1 MTVHRSLAATALG
14 CGVALGVTLGLSL
27 AAVPASA
34 QVSNETKV
42 SHDTSMHDGVAT
54 RTTKVEH
61 VRKMKTHRPK
71 KILGVKVGH
80 KTRTTKTIQTRSVSS
95 NGDHS
100 SSTEIKH

>member
-1 MTVHRSLAATALG
+1 MTVSRTLAAMALG
-14 CGVALGVTLGLSL
+14 LGVTLV
-27 AAVPASA
+27 AVPASA

-42 SHDTSMHDGVAT
+42 SHDTTMQNGVAT

-61 VRKMKTHRPK
+61 VRKVKTRHPK

>member
-14 CGVALGVTLGLSL
+14 LGAALGLSM
-27 AAVPASA
+27 AAVPSSA
-34 QVSNETKV
+34 QVSHETKV
-42 SHDTSMHDGVAT
+42 STDTSMHDGVAT

-61 VRKMKTHRPK
+61 VKKVKTHRPK

-80 KTRTTKTIQTRSVSS
+80 KTITHKRIETRSVSS

-100 SSTEIKH
+100 SSTEIKR

>member
-1 MTVHRSLAATALG
+1 MTVYRTLAAMALG
-14 CGVALGVTLGLSL
+14 LGVTL

-34 QVSNETKV
+34 QVTHETKV
-42 SHDTSMHDGVAT
+42 STDTSMHDGVAT

-61 VRKMKTHRPK
+61 VRKVKTHHPK

-80 KTRTTKTIQTRSVSS
+80 KTVTHKRIETRSVSS

-100 SSTEIKH
+100 ATTEIKH

>member
-1 MTVHRSLAATALG
+1 MTVYRTLAAMALG
-14 CGVALGVTLGLSL
+14 LGVTL

-34 QVSNETKV
+34 QVTHETKV
-42 SHDTSMHDGVAT
+42 STDTSMHDGVAT

-61 VRKMKTHRPK
+61 VRKVKTLHPK

-80 KTRTTKTIQTRSVSS
+80 KTVTHKRIETRSVSS

-100 SSTEIKH
+100 ATTEIKH

>member
-1 MTVHRSLAATALG
+1 MTVYRTLAAMALG
-14 CGVALGVTLGLSL
+14 LGVTL

-34 QVSNETKV
+34 QVTHETKV
-42 SHDTSMHDGVAT
+42 STDTSMHDGVAT

-61 VRKMKTHRPK
+61 VRKVKTHRPK

-80 KTRTTKTIQTRSVSS
+80 KTVTHKRIETRSVSS

-100 SSTEIKH
+100 ATTEIKH